1 MNHYE
6 TLGVEKSASAE
17 EIKKSYRKLASK
29 YHPDKAGGDTE
40 KFKEI
45 QVAYEI
51 LSDTQRRA
59 QYDIELA
66 GGGSREF
73 NFNTG
78 NMGNDPSA
86 DIFNSLF
93 RQFGFNVH
101 QDHFR
106 QAHQHRPAKN
116 QDIRI
121 AIVLDLVET
130 LVEQDKT
137 LNLSLPGNVKETV
150 EIKVPRGIHH
160 GTVIRYPG
168 LGSKSVTTAP
178 RGDLYV
184 QYHVKP
190 HPNFEQQGIDLITTL
205 TINCLDAILGCER
218 SINSLDGRIFKVT
231 IPPGSQPGRKFG
243 IPDAGLYT
251 TEHSGRGKLILVLE
265 IVIPEN
271 LTPEQIKTIRDIQL
285 KI

>member
-1 MNHYE
+1 MNYYE
-6 TLGVEKSASAE
+6 ILGVAKEATQE
-17 EIKKSYRKLASK
+17 EIKKAYRKKASIH
-29 YHPDKAGGDTE
+29 HPDKAGGNTE

-45 QVAYEI
+45 QVAYDT
-51 LSDTQRRA
+51 LSDEEKRA
-59 QYDIELA
+59 QYDLELA
-66 GGGSREF
+66 GGGKREF
-73 NFNTG
+73 SFNTS
-78 NMGNDPSA
+78 NMNSDPSA
-86 DIFNSLF
+86 DIFNTLF
-93 RQFGFNVH
+93 RQFGFHVDPSRF
-101 QDHFR
+101 Q
-106 QAHQHRPAKN
+106 QQRPARN

-121 AIVLDLVET
+121 AVVLDLVET
-130 LVEQDKT
+130 LAEQDKT
-137 LNLSLPGNVKETV
+137 LNLTLPGNVKETV
-150 EIKVPRGIHH
+150 EIKIPRGIHH

-168 LGSKSVTTAP
+168 LGGKSISTSP

-190 HPNFEQQGIDLITTL
+190 HPNFEQQGIDLITPL
-205 TINCLDAILGCER
+205 TINCLDAIVGCER

-251 TEHSGRGKLILVLE
+251 TEHGGRGKLILVLE

-271 LTPEQIKTIRDIQL
+271 LTPEQLKTIRDIQT